1 MWIIERDVNTR
12 ALSPDGTPTAG
23 SLRGQQA
30 GSLRAA
36 RIVGTVVAHAVAVA
50 LAVIFIFPLLW
61 MLSSSVK
68 PKTELF
74 IFPPQLIPSTWHFE
88 NYARA
93 WEAARF
99 SIYFTNSVVVAVGG
113 TLFTLG
119 VCAMAAYAFSKLHFK
134 GRDTLFWA
142 VLMSQMIPG
151 VVTLIPVFLVVK
163 SIPLAG
169 GNNLLGQG
177 GHGWLN
183 SYAGLIVPGMGG
195 AFGVFLLRQFFQSVP
210 DDLLDAARVDGSSE
224 FGIFYKVV
232 LPLAK
237 PALVTLAI
245 FTFQAYWN
253 DFLWPLVI
261 TTDDRYRTIQL
272 GLTVFR
278 QRFTTDWGPLM
289 AGVAIATLPM
299 ILVFISAQRYFV
311 SGIAMTGLKG

>member
-1 MWIIERDVNTR
+1 MTIAHV
-12 ALSPDGTPTAG
+12 LAG
-23 SLRGQQA
+23 
-30 GSLRAA
+30 
-36 RIVGTVVAHAVAVA
+36 A

-61 MLSSSVK
+61 MLSSSLK
-68 PKTELF
+68 PREDLF
-74 IFPPQLIPSTWHFE
+74 VFPPTLIPSTWHFE
-88 NYARA
+88 NYGRA

-99 SIYFTNSVVVAVGG
+99 SRYFANSAVVAIGG
-113 TLFTLG
+113 TLLTLG
-119 VCAMAAYAFSKLHFK
+119 VCAMAAYAFSKLRFK

-163 SIPLAG
+163 SVPLAG

-183 SYAGLIVPGMGG
+183 SYPGLIIPGVGG

-210 DDLLDAARVDGSSE
+210 DDLLDAARVDGSGE
-224 FGIFYKVV
+224 FGIFSKVV

-237 PALVTLAI
+237 PALTTLAI
-245 FTFQAYWN
+245 FAFQGFWN

-261 TTDDRYRTIQL
+261 TSDDRYRTIQL

-278 QRFTTDWGPLM
+278 QRFTTDWGPLL

-299 ILVFISAQRYFV
+299 IVVFISAQRYFV

>member
-1 MWIIERDVNTR
+1 MSTSQLEADRPIGRPAHRVHWGH
-12 ALSPDGTPTAG
+12 LSG
-23 SLRGQQA
+23 SL
-30 GSLRAA
+30 LL
-36 RIVGTVVAHAVAVA
+36 HA
-50 LAVIFIFPLLW
+50 LALVLSVIFLFPLIW
-61 MLSSSVK
+61 MLSSSLK
-68 PKTELF
+68 PRADLF
-74 IFPPQLIPSTWHFE
+74 IFPPRLIPSAWQFQ

-99 SIYFTNSVVVAVGG
+99 SRYFVNSVTVAVVG
-113 TLFTLG
+113 TVLALLI
-119 VCAMAAYAFSKLHFK
+119 CAMAAYAFSKLRFR
-134 GRDTLFWA
+134 GRDVLFWS
-142 VLMSQMIPG
+142 VLASQMIPG
-151 VVTLIPVFLVVK
+151 VVTLIPVFLVIK
-163 SIPLAG
+163 SIPLQG
-169 GNNLLGQG
+169 GNDLFGKG

-183 SYAGLIVPGMGG
+183 SYAGLIVPGAGG
-195 AFGVFLLRQFFQSVP
+195 AFGVFLLRQFFMSIP

-237 PALVTLAI
+237 PALTTLAI
-245 FTFQAYWN
+245 FTFQAFWN

-299 ILVFISAQRYFV
+299 IAVFLSAQRYFV
-311 SGIAMTGLKG
+311 SGIALTGLKG